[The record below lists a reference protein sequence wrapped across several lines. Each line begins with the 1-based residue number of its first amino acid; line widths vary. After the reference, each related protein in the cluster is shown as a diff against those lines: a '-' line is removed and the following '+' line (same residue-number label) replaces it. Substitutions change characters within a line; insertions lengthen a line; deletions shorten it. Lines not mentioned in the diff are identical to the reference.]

1 MFRKY
6 VPCLAL
12 LSVAAALCSCYD
24 NPDAVATK
32 KECIP
37 EVAKRL
43 VACNEER
50 TCEQGISRFA
60 GYCYNSAEGDQLD
73 ICRGGSYFFEQA
85 MNALEQNDPTLFG
98 RMSDRQKEIVIATG
112 QVYCTFNRN

>member
-1 MFRKY
+1 MTSNT
-6 VPCLAL
+6 VSLAAL
-12 LSVAAALCSCYD
+12 LATLLAIAACGS

-43 VACNEER
+43 VACNEVE

-73 ICRGGSYFFEQA
+73 ICRGGQYFFEQA
-85 MNALEQNDPTLFG
+85 MNALKQNDPVLWGKLDG
-98 RMSDRQKEIVIATG
+98 RQQEIIIRTG
-112 QVYCTFNRN
+112 EVYCTFNRN